1 MIWEGW
7 VLEVRGGTAGK
18 KWLNKKQP
26 EHSAGIESFSEAT
39 LFMEHFI
46 LDSYCHILVIR
57 LHLLVGCRND
67 FPWEMQAIPFSK
79 DALFSR
85 RRERSM

>member
-1 MIWEGW
+1 MLLGRDGSPRENPNGA
-7 VLEVRGGTAGK
+7 LGLSHFRRA
-18 KWLNKKQP
+18 
-26 EHSAGIESFSEAT
+26 A

-67 FPWEMQAIPFSK
+67 FPWEMKAIPFSK
-79 DALFSR
+79 DALFFRGEESKACD
-85 RRERSM
+85 REETEV